1 MKNIKMS
8 TEPEIMEYQ
17 EYQFIEKLQLYEIKY
32 KSYLILLVIIYIII
46 SNNIERKK
54 NSYFYR
60 KRLQFLKKNKK
71 IYNKLNIITIEDKLN
86 WLAIN
91 DVNELKGN
99 CSDKILLHEYSK
111 KKLGKDI
118 CNKILKIYDN
128 EEQINFDE
136 LPKQFVIKTNH
147 GSGFNIIVDN
157 KINLNI
163 NNTKKSLSEWMK
175 IDYGEIGAE
184 FHYLF
189 INLLKLSNIN

>member
-1 MKNIKMS
+1 MS

-189 INLLKLSNIN
+189 IKKKIFVFI